1 MTNADEQLKRA
12 ASDGNLSGVIEALA
26 NGADVNARGE
36 YGDTALNE
44 AAEYGHIEVVR
55 HLIESG
61 ADIHNT
67 GGADK
72 TPIMNAAFAGHVPIV
87 RLLLEH
93 GATINNDL
101 LSSVQLK
108 VNILEENAEAGMVLP
123 DAVDAWKGFLNFLVA
138 ARLKQDLPEIIEGLS
153 SEDEEERK
161 NALERIESA
170 SNRGVD
176 ISAAASRLMEMLS
189 SEDAETRGAASAA
202 LSIHY
207 ARSEE
212 WDRLREL
219 FEKGDQEVKLGAI
232 PALVYSAR
240 DKLDVSPMISTMT
253 TLLSESSLNLRHDAA
268 IALGYAA
275 TNGID
280 VSSAMPEIIR
290 LLSDPEPE
298 ARKMA
303 AWALYRIAKYICDI
317 SQAVPALESLSA
329 DEDEGV
335 REMAAEALRMNESRG
350 E

>member
-1 MTNADEQLKRA
+1 MTNVDEQLRRA
-12 ASDGNLSGVIEALA
+12 ASDGNLSGVIEALT
-26 NGADVNARGE
+26 NGADINARGE

-44 AAEYGHIEVVR
+44 AAEYGHIEVVK

-61 ADIHNT
+61 ADIHNL

-108 VNILEENAEAGMVLP
+108 VNILEENAEAGMVRS
-123 DAVDAWKGFLNFLVA
+123 DAVDAWRGFLNFLIA

-153 SEDEEERK
+153 SQYAAERK
-161 NALERIESA
+161 NALERVESA
-170 SNRGVD
+170 VNRGVD
-176 ISAAASRLMEMLS
+176 ISAAVSRLAEMLS
-189 SEDAETRGAASAA
+189 SEDAEVRGAASAA
-202 LSIHY
+202 LSMHY
-207 ARSEE
+207 ARSQT

-219 FEKGDQEVKLGAI
+219 FETGDEEVNLGAI

-240 DKLDVSPMISTMT
+240 DKLDVSPMIKTMIN
-253 TLLSESSLNLRHDAA
+253 LLSESSLNLRHDAA

-280 VSSAMPEIIR
+280 VSSALPEITR
-290 LLSDPEPE
+290 LLSDPQPE

-317 SQAVPALESLSA
+317 SAAVPALRSLSE

-335 REMAAEALRMNESRG
+335 REMAAEASRMNESR
-350 E
+350 EK